1 MERID
6 LYSRFTISC
15 IPWLFALAWQG
26 APFQSDISHEPL
38 PLTLGVALLLVSL
51 AQCVLSNRNL
61 PASYEHYLGVSAFPE
76 RRLLAPVALLLLAI
90 GLLAALAGVDGVQG
104 SGLLLMAL
112 NAPMALVITR
122 VLLVPVRRFVIES
135 LCLTALTT
143 GALAAAGVRGGLLAG
158 VVPCTLFGCVLV
170 LISVRP
176 SAWSMSVMWQA
187 EQARDIQARLAVAE
201 ERLRFGR
208 DMHDVLG
215 RNLAVIALKSELAVE
230 LAQRGRPEAVDQM
243 VEVQRIAR
251 ASQQEVREVV
261 RGYREADL
269 STELAG
275 ARGVLSAA
283 GIECTVTGASGEHLP
298 APVQSALG
306 WVVREAATNV
316 LRHGDPRRCVI
327 RLGATAD
334 AVVLQ
339 VENDGATAT
348 TSGPAPDGPG
358 SGLAGLRE
366 RLDVLDGTL
375 EAVPAKGGL
384 FRLTA
389 TIPLGDERGGAE
401 EGGGGRPQKAEVPR
415 RRSEGRPLR
424 GDGGPGSPGANGAPG
439 TLGGDAAPGSLG
451 GDGALGTVRPRPG
464 TVVAPGVMV
473 GPGPGPMEE
482 RR

>member
-1 MERID
+1 MMRVRGWHRSWQRRSKMERID

-15 IPWLFALAWQG
+15 IPWLFAVSWQG
-26 APFQSDISHEPL
+26 APFQSDIRHAPL
-38 PLTLGVALLLVSL
+38 PLTLGAALLLVSL
-51 AQCVLSNRNL
+51 AQCLLSNRNL
-61 PASYEHYLGVSAFPE
+61 SASYEHYLTVSVFPQ
-76 RRLLAPVALLLLAI
+76 RRLLAPVTLLAVSV
-90 GLLAALAGVDGVQG
+90 GLLAVLAAVDGVHG
-104 SGLLLMAL
+104 AGLLLMTL

-122 VLLVPVRRFVIES
+122 VLLVPVRRFLIES
-135 LCLTALTT
+135 LCLTAVIT
-143 GALAAAGVRGGLLAG
+143 GALAAAGVRGGTLAG
-158 VVPCTLFGCVLV
+158 VVPCSLFGCVLV

-251 ASQQEVREVV
+251 ASQQEVRDVV

-275 ARGVLSAA
+275 AQGVLSAA
-283 GIECTVTGASGEHLP
+283 GIECAVTGDSGEHLP

-316 LRHGDPRRCVI
+316 LRHGDPRHCAI
-327 RLGATAD
+327 RVRVTAD
-334 AVVLQ
+334 AVTLQ
-339 VENDGATAT
+339 VENDGASDATAGAT
-348 TSGPAPDGPG
+348 ASDGPG

-366 RLDVLDGTL
+366 RLGALAGSL
-375 EAVPAKGGL
+375 EAGPAKDGGL

-389 TIPLGDERGGAE
+389 TIPLGDREWPEAE
-401 EGGGGRPQKAEVPR
+401 SGRPGADGPLGAAGAGR
-415 RRSEGRPLR
+415 AAGSGGSDGAFGEG
-424 GDGGPGSPGANGAPG
+424 
-439 TLGGDAAPGSLG
+439 
-451 GDGALGTVRPRPG
+451 GALGAEGLRPG
-464 TVVAPGVMV
+464 TVVAPGVRV
-473 GPGPGPMEE
+473 GPGPGLVEG

>member
-1 MERID
+1 MRLRGWRRSWQERGKMERID
-6 LYSRFTISC
+6 LYSRFTISWM
-15 IPWLFALAWQG
+15 PWIFALAWQG
-26 APFQSDISHEPL
+26 APFHSDIRHEPL
-38 PLTLGVALLLVSL
+38 PLALGVALLLVSV

-61 PASYEHYLGVSAFPE
+61 SASYEHYLGTSVFPG
-76 RRLLAPVALLLLAI
+76 RRLLVPVVLMLLAI
-90 GLLAALAGVDGVQG
+90 GLLAAMTGVDGVRG

-143 GALAAAGVRGGLLAG
+143 GALAAAGARGGTLAG
-158 VVPCTLFGCVLV
+158 VAPSTLFGCVLV

-187 EQARDIQARLAVAE
+187 EQARGIQARLAVAE

-251 ASQQEVREVV
+251 ASQQEVRDVV

-269 STELAG
+269 MTELAG
-275 ARGVLSAA
+275 AQGVLSAA
-283 GIECTVTGASGEHLP
+283 GIECVVTGDSRKGLP
-298 APVQSALG
+298 APVQAALG

-327 RLGATAD
+327 RLDTTED
-334 AVVLQ
+334 AAVLH

-348 TSGPAPDGPG
+348 ATATASGGQG

-366 RLDVLDGTL
+366 RLGALDGSL
-375 EAVPAKGGL
+375 EAGPAEGGL

-389 TIPLGDERGGAE
+389 TVPLGDWE
-401 EGGGGRPQKAEVPR
+401 EAGESDRPSRDGGGVTV
-415 RRSEGRPLR
+415 
-424 GDGGPGSPGANGAPG
+424 PGARR
-439 TLGGDAAPGSLG
+439 PGSL
-451 GDGALGTVRPRPG
+451 VS
-464 TVVAPGVMV
+464 PGVVV
-473 GPGPGPMEE
+473 GPGPGLVEG